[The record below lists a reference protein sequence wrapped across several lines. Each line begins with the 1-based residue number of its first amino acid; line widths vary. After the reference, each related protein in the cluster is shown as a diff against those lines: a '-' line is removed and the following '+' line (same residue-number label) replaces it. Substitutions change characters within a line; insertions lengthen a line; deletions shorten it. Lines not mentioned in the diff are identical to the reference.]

1 LSVGPIAPTIIDTKD
16 TKVTKRGDSP
26 NKLSPKANFV
36 LNLILTL
43 AMLACVL
50 PLVIVISVSLSSE
63 STILKEGYGLLP
75 KDFTLDTYKFAFS
88 DPRSIVNAYKVTIYT
103 TIMATIICLVNVS
116 LFAYPLSRP
125 DFKFRTEITFF
136 MFFTMLFGGG
146 LVAYY
151 ILMTGFLGLRNSLW
165 AIILPYSFNSF
176 WVIVMRTFFR
186 TQVPLSLIESAR
198 IDGAGEWRTFTQIV
212 LPISLPGLATVA
224 LFTTLGVWNDWF
236 NCILFID
243 KPELANL
250 NTLIYRALTSARM
263 LREIIATMGAAGS
276 ADAAAEIANL
286 PNETFRMALAVIT
299 MGPIVLAYPFFQKY
313 FIRGLTVGSIKG

>member
-1 LSVGPIAPTIIDTKD
+1 MLANAIVEPGIKTG
-16 TKVTKRGDSP
+16 KRWRDP
-26 NKLSPKANFV
+26 NRITPKANV
-36 LNLILTL
+36 ALNLILIL
-43 AMLACVL
+43 GMLASIL

-63 STILKEGYGLLP
+63 TTILREGYGLFP
-75 KDFTLDTYKFAFS
+75 KDFTLDTYKFAFA

-103 TIMATIICLVNVS
+103 TVVATAICLANVA

-125 DFKFRTEITFF
+125 DFRFRTEITFF

-151 ILMTGFLGLRNSLW
+151 ILMTGVLGLRNSLW

-176 WVIVMRTFFR
+176 WVIVMRTFFQ

-198 IDGAGEWRTFTQIV
+198 IDGAGEWRTFLQIV
-212 LPISLPGLATVA
+212 LPISLPGLATIA

-236 NCILFID
+236 NCVLFID
-243 KPELANL
+243 KPEMSNL

-263 LREIIATMGAAGS
+263 LREIAATMGS
-276 ADAAAEIANL
+276 ADAAAEIRNL

-313 FIRGLTVGSIKG
+313 FIKGLTVGSIKG